1 MHTAVETAPV
11 RSRAARRGQPGG
23 TASMAERCRCLP
35 ARVASSAPR
44 KPTHRVRCCTIT
56 ARPGSCQFMRRAS
69 VAATGIAIMVS
80 STSTTARLPVSTAP
94 RRTAERA
101 ARATRAAS
109 GRSGSAGGGASGIG
123 GVSLTDVDRQGRSV
137 YQYHELFRSPGKPV
151 RPRLLATA
159 LLGLALAGCRSIALG
174 AAADA
179 VSGSGGS
186 YGKDHDP
193 ELVKAAVP
201 FGLKTMEGLLEEK
214 PEHEG
219 LLLSLASGFTQYGY
233 AFVQQDAAA
242 AEIQGRNAEARAGR
256 ERARAL
262 YLRARDYGL
271 RGLEVRHA
279 GLAARLRG
287 VKDAEAALAVA
298 DCKEDVPLLY
308 WTAAA
313 WGAAIAAGKDR
324 MDLVAELP
332 APVAMMRRALALDET
347 FDDGAIHEFL
357 LTYEASRSQ
366 AQGGGPAVARRHYQ
380 RALEISKGRKL
391 AVHVNVAESVL
402 VQTQDRAEFTR
413 LLREVLQADPAAE
426 PRLTLANVLVQRRAR
441 LLLSH
446 LDDLF
451 A

>member
-1 MHTAVETAPV
+1 M
-11 RSRAARRGQPGG
+11 
-23 TASMAERCRCLP
+23 
-35 ARVASSAPR
+35 
-44 KPTHRVRCCTIT
+44 
-56 ARPGSCQFMRRAS
+56 
-69 VAATGIAIMVS
+69 
-80 STSTTARLPVSTAP
+80 
-94 RRTAERA
+94 
-101 ARATRAAS
+101 
-109 GRSGSAGGGASGIG
+109 
-123 GVSLTDVDRQGRSV
+123 
-137 YQYHELFRSPGKPV
+137 

-159 LLGLALAGCRSIALG
+159 LLGLALAGCRSIALS

-179 VSGSGGS
+179 VSGPGDT
-186 YGKDHDP
+186 YGRDPDP

-201 FGLKTMEGLLEEK
+201 FGLKTMEGLLEQK

-219 LLLSLASGFTQYGY
+219 LLTSLASGFTQYGY
-233 AFVQQDAAA
+233 AFVQQDADA
-242 AEIQGRNAEARAGR
+242 AEIEGHNAEARAGR

-298 DCKEDVPLLY
+298 DRKEDVPLLY

-332 APVAMMRRALALDET
+332 VPVAMMRRALALDET
-347 FDDGAIHEFL
+347 FDEGAIHEFL
-357 LTYEASRSQ
+357 LTYEASRSE

-380 RALEISKGRKL
+380 RALEFSKGRKL
-391 AVHVNVAESVL
+391 AVHVNYAESVL
-402 VQTQDRAEFTR
+402 VQTQDRAECVR
-413 LLREVLQADPAAE
+413 LLREVLRADPAAE
-426 PRLTLANVLVQRRAR
+426 PRLTLSNVLAQRRAR